1 MKKLLLMVVL
11 AGIVGLGVYQV
22 TVQAGGDA
30 CVACSGCA
38 QQRCQAAAGDC
49 QRAEE
54 CKPCVDCSGCAAAAD
69 CPDAADCPGCPLREQ
84 IRQGCCPGR

>member
-22 TVQAGGDA
+22 TVEAGGDDS
-30 CVACSGCA
+30 VQCA
-38 QQRCQAAAGDC
+38 GRTQQRCQGRVQDPAGDC

-54 CKPCVDCSGCAAAAD
+54 CNPCADCSE
-69 CPDAADCPGCPLREQ
+69 CPDAADCPGCPIRDQ
-84 IRQGCCPGR
+84 IRQGCCPRR